1 MKLGLVSMPLS
12 GHLNPMTALARRLQ
26 SRGHEAV
33 FLGVPDLEPFVRAAG
48 LRFVPLGEKEFPVG
62 SVAKLWSGV
71 ARRHGLDVVRFT
83 CRELNPNLIRVGL
96 EYLPATLQRTG
107 VDAVVLDT
115 ISFFHELAPMSM
127 GIPYVHIW
135 NVLHLDFS
143 GLTPMGIFSWPHDT
157 TREGLE
163 RNREALQEAGA
174 LFAPM
179 IAAARPYAEKLGLE
193 IDFSDPGSTTSKL
206 AVITQTP
213 REFDFPGAPWP
224 SQFHYAAPF
233 HDDAGREPVSFPWE
247 KLTGAPLI
255 YASLGTL
262 VNGLNHVYSA
272 ILRAVEKLPGTQV
285 VLSVGKNLDLDELG
299 AIPSNVIVVRS
310 APQIEL
316 LKRAQLCITHAG
328 LNTALESLGQGVP
341 MVAIPIGYDQPGVAA
356 RIAHHGVGEFIEVD
370 ELSTEGLRGLIQ
382 KVMENPSYSERARFF
397 KEVIARTR
405 GLDVAA
411 DVIERALVAG
421 RRTLPSREVGH
432 GAQGP
437 TIIGTNS
444 TGTPDRVSMPDGGRT
459 STRRSWSPPPPTGI
473 TRRPPGVSRATG
485 AAGTSRGAAVT
496 TRASRGAASGEPR
509 KP

>member
-1 MKLGLVSMPLS
+1 MKLGFVSMPLS
-12 GHLNPMTALARRLQ
+12 GHMNPMTALARRLQ

-33 FLGVPDLEPFVRAAG
+33 FLGVPDSEPFVRAAG
-48 LRFVPLGEKEFPVG
+48 LRLVPVGEKEFPAG
-62 SVAKLWSGV
+62 SLGKLWSGV
-71 ARRHGLDVVRFT
+71 ARRHGLDVVRYSL
-83 CRELNPNLIRVGL
+83 RELNPNLIRVGL

-127 GIPYVHIW
+127 GIPYIHIW

-143 GLTPMGIFSWPHDT
+143 GLTPVCLFSWPHDT
-157 TREGLE
+157 TPEGLE
-163 RNREALQEAGA
+163 RNAVGLQQVGA
-174 LFAPM
+174 LMAPM
-179 IAAARPYAEKLGLE
+179 IAAATPYAEKMGLE
-193 IDFSDPGSTTSKL
+193 IDFSDPASTTSKL

-224 SQFHYAAPF
+224 PQFHYAGPL

-247 KLTGAPLI
+247 KLTGGPLV

-285 VLSVGKNLDLDELG
+285 VLSVGKNIDLDELG
-299 AIPSNVIVVRS
+299 PIPSNVIVVPS

-316 LKRAQLCITHAG
+316 LKRATLAITHAG

-370 ELSTEGLRGLIQ
+370 ELSPEGLRGLIQ
-382 KVMENPSYSERARFF
+382 KVMGTPSYGQRARFF

-411 DVIERALVAG
+411 DVIERALVAE
-421 RRTLPSREVGH
+421 RLALPVREARQRIH
-432 GAQGP
+432 GP
-437 TIIGTNS
+437 TIIGADS
-444 TGTPDRVSMPDGGRT
+444 TGTSDRV
-459 STRRSWSPPPPTGI
+459 
-473 TRRPPGVSRATG
+473 
-485 AAGTSRGAAVT
+485 
-496 TRASRGAASGEPR
+496 
-509 KP
+509 

>member
-1 MKLGLVSMPLS
+1 MKLGFVSMPLS
-12 GHLNPMTALARRLQ
+12 GHLNPMTALGRWVQ

-33 FLGVPDLEPFVRAAG
+33 FLGVPDIEPFVRAAG
-48 LRFVPLGEKEFPVG
+48 LRFVPLGEKEFPAG
-62 SVAKLWSGV
+62 SVDKLWSRV
-71 ARRHGLDVVRFT
+71 ARRQGLDVVRYT

-107 VDAVVLDT
+107 VDAVVIDT

-127 GIPYVHIW
+127 GMPYVHIW

-143 GLTPMGIFSWPHDT
+143 GLTPVGFFTWPHDT

-163 RNREALQEAGA
+163 RNAEALQEAGA

-179 IAAARPYAEKLGLE
+179 IAAARPYAEKMGLE
-193 IDFSDPGSTTSKL
+193 IDFSDPGSTASKL

-224 SQFHYAAPF
+224 PQFHYAGPF
-233 HDDAGREPVSFPWE
+233 HDHAGREPVSFPWE

-285 VLSVGKNLDLDELG
+285 VLSVGKNLAVDELG
-299 AIPSNVIVVRS
+299 PIPSNVIVVRS

-316 LKRAQLCITHAG
+316 LKRATLCITHAG

-356 RIAHHGVGEFIEVD
+356 RIAHHGVGEFVELEEV
-370 ELSTEGLRGLIQ
+370 SPEGLRGLIQ
-382 KVMENPSYSERARFF
+382 KVMENPSYAEKARFF
-397 KEVIARTR
+397 EEVIARTR

-421 RRTLPSREVGH
+421 RPTLPVRE
-432 GAQGP
+432 ASQKALGP
-437 TIIGTNS
+437 
-444 TGTPDRVSMPDGGRT
+444 
-459 STRRSWSPPPPTGI
+459 
-473 TRRPPGVSRATG
+473 TRRPAGASRATG
-485 AAGTSRGAAVT
+485 AASTSRGV
-496 TRASRGAASGEPR
+496 RMSKGAASGLPR